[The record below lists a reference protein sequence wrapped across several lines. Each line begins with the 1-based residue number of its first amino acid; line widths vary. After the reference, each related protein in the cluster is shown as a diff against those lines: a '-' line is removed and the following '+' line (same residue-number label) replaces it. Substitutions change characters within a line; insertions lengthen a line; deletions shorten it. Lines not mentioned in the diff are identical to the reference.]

1 MHAFN
6 LVVQSDEFRL
16 FHEPQPVKRIILDAV
31 SAFSVA
37 IQSSRRAGLLAKRA
51 VTLEFPRNVFK
62 YLFQNKGAFAKGKP
76 GKLYERGDFPLEFFN
91 ELHFSCYNK
100 DGDGCFVTFPI
111 YMYSHIKFCHQSFDS
126 DGRKLNRS
134 FTETLSLKL
143 IKSYSHQ

>member
-1 MHAFN
+1 M
-6 LVVQSDEFRL
+6 
-16 FHEPQPVKRIILDAV
+16 
-31 SAFSVA
+31 
-37 IQSSRRAGLLAKRA
+37 
-51 VTLEFPRNVFK
+51 TLEFPRNVFK

-111 YMYSHIKFCHQSFDS
+111 YIYSHIKFCHQSFDS